1 VSILRAP
8 RSGWG
13 ILAIVIIFEAS
24 VWGVP
29 AWADETTQV
38 RVLLTKFDAGDARD
52 AKLCSP
58 TGPGNYDEH
67 QDDAYVLLR
76 ESTTPVLGRSPAQ
89 PIQIVV
95 DSSHVQQTMLGHG
108 AAMTDASAYVL
119 MNLKA
124 KNPILFA
131 YVMKRF
137 FAPKEGAGFSFL
149 RLPMGASD
157 YTATDTYST
166 YCDEPSPDLRN
177 FSTVHD
183 AKYIIP
189 ALQEALKLNP
199 EIRLLGSPWSPPAWM
214 KTNQSL
220 KGISPKDKAAGKM
233 CRLKPE
239 RFDTY
244 AEYFVKFIEAYRAAG
259 IEIYGVTPQNEP
271 QLDAANYPCMRMD
284 EDDQIKFVK
293 LLGRK
298 LEAKGLKTRIFVHD
312 HNWALHPNDRKA
324 VGGDAKMDPVAS
336 ATKILSDPEAAR
348 YIAGT
353 AWHCY
358 YGDAALMKRTYETL
372 HERFPDKQIL
382 CTEASGWGK
391 NRGHWFGDVEWGL
404 SHNWLG
410 GPQHWCEAA
419 LQWNLVLDHKFGPT
433 LRDDSQA
440 TALVTVNTDRY
451 DEARFEREF
460 YALAQM
466 SRAAR
471 PGSKRITA
479 SVQAGNGAG
488 LELIAFKLSNGQ
500 MSLVVY
506 NKNDAE
512 KAFEVESNRRFFEY
526 HLPARSIA
534 TFVW

>member
-1 VSILRAP
+1 V
-8 RSGWG
+8 
-13 ILAIVIIFEAS
+13 VITFGAS
-24 VWGVP
+24 VWGAP
-29 AWADETTQV
+29 AWADEATQV
-38 RVLLTKFDAGDARD
+38 RVLLTKFDDGDARD
-52 AKLCSP
+52 AKFHSA
-58 TGPGNYDEH
+58 TGPGKYDEH
-67 QDDAYVLLR
+67 QDDAYVLFL
-76 ESTTPVLGRSPAQ
+76 ELATPVLSRSSAQ

-95 DSSHVQQTMLGHG
+95 DRDQLHQTMLGHG

-124 KNPILFA
+124 KNPSLFA
-131 YVMKRF
+131 YVMKRLF
-137 FAPKEGAGFSFL
+137 DPREGAGFSVL

-157 YTATDTYST
+157 YTATKTYFT
-166 YCDEPSPDLRN
+166 YCDEESLDLRK
-177 FSTVHD
+177 FSTARD

-189 ALQEALKLNP
+189 ALKEALKLNP
-199 EIRLLGSPWSPPAWM
+199 EIRILGSPWSPPAWM
-214 KTNQSL
+214 KTNEAL
-220 KGISPKDKAAGKM
+220 KGISEKDKAAGKT
-233 CRLKPE
+233 CRLKPDS
-239 RFDTY
+239 FDTY

-293 LLGRK
+293 LLGGK
-298 LEAKGLKTRIFVHD
+298 LEAKGLNTRIFVHD
-312 HNWALHPNDRKA
+312 HNWAVHPDDRKA
-324 VGGDAKMDPVAS
+324 VGGDVKMDPVAS
-336 ATKILSDPEAAR
+336 ATKILSNREAAR
-348 YIAGT
+348 YVAGT

-372 HERFPDKQIL
+372 HERFPEKQIL

-391 NRGHWFGDVEWGL
+391 NRGAWFGDVEWGL

-419 LQWNLVLDHKFGPT
+419 LQWNLVLDHRFGPT

-471 PGSKRITA
+471 PGSRRIAAT
-479 SVQAGNGAG
+479 VQASNGSG
-488 LELIAFKLSNGQ
+488 LEFIAFKLLNGQ
-500 MSLVVY
+500 TSLVVF

-512 KAFEVESNRRFFEY
+512 KTFEVGSNRCFFEY
-526 HLPARSIA
+526 HVPARSIA

>member
-1 VSILRAP
+1 MSTLRAT
-8 RSGWG
+8 RSGLG
-13 ILAIVIIFEAS
+13 IFAVVIAIAAS
-24 VWGVP
+24 LCGTP

-38 RVLLTKFDAGDARD
+38 RVLLTKFDDGDARD
-52 AKLCSP
+52 AKLRSS
-58 TGPGNYDEH
+58 TTPGKYDEH

-76 ESTTPVLGRSPAQ
+76 EGTTPVLRRSPAQ

-95 DSSHVQQTMLGHG
+95 DPGQVHQTMLGHG

-124 KNPILFA
+124 KNPSLFA
-131 YVMKRF
+131 YVMKRLF
-137 FAPKEGAGFSFL
+137 EPKAGAGFSFL

-157 YTATDTYST
+157 YTATKTYST
-166 YCDEPSPDLRN
+166 YCDEESPDLRK
-177 FSTVHD
+177 FSTAHD
-183 AKYIIP
+183 AEYIIP
-189 ALQEALKLNP
+189 ALKEALKLNP
-199 EIRLLGSPWSPPAWM
+199 EIRILGSPWSPPAWM
-214 KTNQSL
+214 KTNKAL
-220 KGISPKDKAAGKM
+220 KGISQKDKAVGKT

-239 RFDTY
+239 CFDIY
-244 AEYFVKFIEAYRAAG
+244 AEYFVKFIEAYKAAG
-259 IEIYGVTPQNEP
+259 IELYSVTPQNEP
-271 QLDAANYPCMRMD
+271 QFDAADYPCMRMD

-293 LLGRK
+293 LLGGK

-312 HNWALHPNDRKA
+312 HNWALHPDDRKA
-324 VGGDAKMDPVAS
+324 VGGDEKMDPVAS
-336 ATKILSDPEAAR
+336 VTKILSDREAAR
-348 YIAGT
+348 YVAGT

-358 YGDAALMKRTYETL
+358 HGDAALMKRTYETV
-372 HERFPDKQIL
+372 HERFPEKQIL

-391 NRGHWFGDVEWGL
+391 NRGAWFGDVEWGL

-419 LQWNLVLDHKFGPT
+419 LQWNLVLDQKFGPT
-433 LRDDSQA
+433 LRGDSQA
-440 TALVTVNTDRY
+440 TALVSVNTDRY

-471 PGSKRITA
+471 PGSKRIA
-479 SVQAGNGAG
+479 AAVQAGNGTG
-488 LELIAFKLSNGQ
+488 LELIGFQLPNGQ
-500 MSLVVY
+500 TSLVVF

-512 KAFEVESNRRFFEY
+512 KAFEVESNRRFFAY
-526 HLPARSIA
+526 HVPARSIA